1 MFKNL
6 LQLAANIPAGLV
18 GGAMFVFSLF
28 VLQLGVPLSFIVAL
42 SGYVISGTWLFS
54 SPAPAPTAAPPVSA
68 PSIPAFE
75 AAARELADLAVLA
88 ERIEEYDAHD
98 HARAVCADAEE
109 MLTALTAFPG
119 DARTAQQFSAYYL
132 EPAGKMIRKYLEIAA
147 QSGAAGQLEQ
157 AESLLRRIRLAFE
170 KQRDHI
176 RHEGHLYLDLDI
188 AALEQA
194 IEPDSIG

>member
-1 MFKNL
+1 MDKIFS
-6 LQLAANIPAGLV
+6 QLAANIPAGLV
-18 GGAMFVFSLF
+18 DGAMFVFSLF
-28 VLQLGVPLSFIVAL
+28 VLQLGFPISFIVAL
-42 SGYVISGTWLFS
+42 AGYVISGTWLF
-54 SPAPAPTAAPPVSA
+54 PAAAPARTSA
-68 PSIPAFE
+68 PSVSAAIPAFE

-98 HARAVCADAEE
+98 HARAVCAAAEE

-147 QSGAAGQLEQ
+147 QSGVAGQREQ
-157 AESLLRRIRLAFE
+157 AESLLRRLRLAFE
-170 KQRDHI
+170 KQRDHV
-176 RHEGHLYLDLDI
+176 RNEGHLYLDLDI
-188 AALEQA
+188 AALEQT

>member
-1 MFKNL
+1 MDKIFS
-6 LQLAANIPAGLV
+6 QLAANIPAGLV

-28 VLQLGVPLSFIVAL
+28 VLQLGFPLSFIVAL
-42 SGYVISGTWLFS
+42 AGYVISGTWLF
-54 SPAPAPTAAPPVSA
+54 PAGAPAPTSA
-68 PSIPAFE
+68 PSVSAAIPAFE

-98 HARAVCADAEE
+98 HARAVCAAAEE

-147 QSGAAGQLEQ
+147 QSGVAGQREQ
-157 AESLLRRIRLAFE
+157 AESLLRRLRLAFE
-170 KQRDHI
+170 KQRDHV
-176 RHEGHLYLDLDI
+176 RNEGHLYLDLDI
-188 AALEQA
+188 AALEQT

>member
-42 SGYVISGTWLFS
+42 AGYVMSGTWLF
-54 SPAPAPTAAPPVSA
+54 PAPAPTAAPLVSA

-98 HARAVCADAEE
+98 HARAVCAAAKE
-109 MLTALTAFPG
+109 MLTSLTAFPG

-147 QSGAAGQLEQ
+147 RSGAAGQREQ
-157 AESLLRRIRLAFE
+157 AESLLRRLRLAFE
-170 KQRDHI
+170 KQRDHV
-176 RHEGHLYLDLDI
+176 RNEGHLYLDLDI
-188 AALEQA
+188 AALEQT

>member
-1 MFKNL
+1 MDKIFS
-6 LQLAANIPAGLV
+6 QLAANIPAGLV

-28 VLQLGVPLSFIVAL
+28 VLQLGFPLSFIVAL
-42 SGYVISGTWLFS
+42 AGYVISGTWLF
-54 SPAPAPTAAPPVSA
+54 PAAAPAPTSA
-68 PSIPAFE
+68 PSVSAAIPAFE

-98 HARAVCADAEE
+98 HARAVCAAAEE

-147 QSGAAGQLEQ
+147 QSGVAGQREQ
-157 AESLLRRIRLAFE
+157 AESLLRRLRLAFE
-170 KQRDHI
+170 KQRDHV
-176 RHEGHLYLDLDI
+176 RNEGHLYLDLDI
-188 AALEQA
+188 AALEQT

>member
-1 MFKNL
+1 MFS
-6 LQLAANIPAGLV
+6 QLAANIPAGLI
-18 GGAMFVFSLF
+18 GGAMFVFSLY
-28 VLQLGVPLSFIVAL
+28 VLQLGFPLSFIVAL
-42 SGYVISGTWLFS
+42 AGYVISGTWLF
-54 SPAPAPTAAPPVSA
+54 PAAAPAPTSA
-68 PSIPAFE
+68 PSVSAAIPAFE

-98 HARAVCADAEE
+98 HARAVCAAAEE

-147 QSGAAGQLEQ
+147 QSGAAGQREQ
-157 AESLLRRIRLAFE
+157 AESLLRRLRFAFE
-170 KQRDHI
+170 KQRDHV
-176 RHEGHLYLDLDI
+176 RNEGHLYLDLDI
-188 AALEQA
+188 AALEQT

>member
-42 SGYVISGTWLFS
+42 AGYVMSGTWLF
-54 SPAPAPTAAPPVSA
+54 PAPAPTAAPLVSA

-88 ERIEEYDAHD
+88 ERIEEY
-98 HARAVCADAEE
+98 HARAVCAAAKE

-147 QSGAAGQLEQ
+147 RSGAAGQREQ
-157 AESLLRRIRLAFE
+157 AESLLRRLRLAFE
-170 KQRDHI
+170 KQRDHV
-176 RHEGHLYLDLDI
+176 RNEGHLYLDLDI

>member
-1 MFKNL
+1 MDKMFS
-6 LQLAANIPAGLV
+6 QLAANIPAGLI
-18 GGAMFVFSLF
+18 GGAMFVFSLY
-28 VLQLGVPLSFIVAL
+28 VLQLGFPLSFIVAL
-42 SGYVISGTWLFS
+42 AGYVISGTWLF
-54 SPAPAPTAAPPVSA
+54 PAAAPAPTSA
-68 PSIPAFE
+68 PSVSAAIPAFE

-98 HARAVCADAEE
+98 HARAVCAAAEE

-147 QSGAAGQLEQ
+147 QSGAAGQREQ
-157 AESLLRRIRLAFE
+157 AESLLRRLRLAFE
-170 KQRDHI
+170 KQRDHV
-176 RHEGHLYLDLDI
+176 RNEGHLYLDLDI
-188 AALEQA
+188 AALEQT

>member
-42 SGYVISGTWLFS
+42 AGYVISGTWLFPS
-54 SPAPAPTAAPPVSA
+54 AAPAPAAKPPVSA
-68 PSIPAFE
+68 AIPAFE

-98 HARAVCADAEE
+98 HARAVCAAAKE

-147 QSGAAGQLEQ
+147 QSGAAGQREQ
-157 AESLLRRIRLAFE
+157 AESLLRRLRLAFE
-170 KQRDHI
+170 KQRDHV
-176 RHEGHLYLDLDI
+176 RNEGHLYLDLDI
-188 AALEQA
+188 AALEQT

>member
-1 MFKNL
+1 MFS
-6 LQLAANIPAGLV
+6 QLAANIPAGLI
-18 GGAMFVFSLF
+18 GGAMFVFSLY
-28 VLQLGVPLSFIVAL
+28 VLQLGFPLSFIVAL
-42 SGYVISGTWLFS
+42 AGYVISGTWLF
-54 SPAPAPTAAPPVSA
+54 PAAAPAPTSA
-68 PSIPAFE
+68 PSVSAAIPAFE

-98 HARAVCADAEE
+98 HARAVCAAAEE

-147 QSGAAGQLEQ
+147 QSGVAGQREQ
-157 AESLLRRIRLAFE
+157 AESLLRRLRLAFE
-170 KQRDHI
+170 KQRDHV
-176 RHEGHLYLDLDI
+176 RNEGHLYLDLDI
-188 AALEQA
+188 AALEQT

>member
-1 MFKNL
+1 MDKIFS
-6 LQLAANIPAGLV
+6 QLAANIPAGLV

-28 VLQLGVPLSFIVAL
+28 VLQLGFPLSFIVAL
-42 SGYVISGTWLFS
+42 AGYVISGTWLF
-54 SPAPAPTAAPPVSA
+54 PAAAPAPTSA
-68 PSIPAFE
+68 PSVSAAIPAFE

-98 HARAVCADAEE
+98 HARAVCAAAEE

-132 EPAGKMIRKYLEIAA
+132 EPAGKMIKKYLEIAA
-147 QSGAAGQLEQ
+147 QSGAAGQREQ
-157 AESLLRRIRLAFE
+157 AESLLRRLRFAFE
-170 KQRDHI
+170 KQRDHV
-176 RHEGHLYLDLDI
+176 RNEGHLYLDLDI